1 MNNALKYIKGSSQ
14 KNKIKHLGSVSHSG
28 IKLYIKEEMPEHINV
43 PECLD
48 FIFSKMPKFFYSKVA
63 SIQIG
68 QFVNLQQRKLDA
80 LYENGIIYLSNMQE
94 DDQYF
99 ISSIVHE
106 IAHSFEEEYYET
118 VYDDKT
124 IENEFLS
131 KREQMLRILEA
142 HKLIPSHITREDFYN
157 MNYDIR
163 FDKFLYEGVGY
174 EKLWYLLK
182 NIFISPYAATSKR
195 EYFANAFE
203 CFFVHDMK
211 EVEKISKN
219 IYNKLVQYLEV

>member
-1 MNNALKYIKGSSQ
+1 MNNVLKYIKGTSQ
-14 KNKIKHLGSVSHSG
+14 NKKIKHLGSFYHSG
-28 IKLYIKEEMPEHINV
+28 IKVYVKDELPESV
-43 PECLD
+43 DVSRCLD
-48 FIFSKMPKFFYSKVA
+48 YIFSKMPPFFYSKVK

-68 QFVNLQQRKLDA
+68 NFIILQQRKLDA
-80 LYENGIIYLSNMQE
+80 VYDNGIIYLSTNQE
-94 DDQYF
+94 DDEYF

-106 IAHSFEEEYYET
+106 IAHSFEEEYGESL
-118 VYDDKT
+118 YDDKT

-131 KREQMLRILEA
+131 KREQMFRTLESQN
-142 HKLIPSHITREDFYN
+142 LIPSYITREDFYN

-163 FDKFLYEGVGY
+163 FDKYLYKDIGY

-182 NIFISPYAATSKR
+182 NVFISPYAATSKR

-203 CFFVHDMK
+203 CFFVHDIK

-219 IYNKLVQYLEV
+219 IYNKIIQYLEV